1 MGTRTCAHCRSV
13 SPVGLA
19 LIGTA
24 QGQELRAEMYLITP
38 EAMNKPI
45 GLVLITSTGAGV
57 KLVADLQGLPPGQH
71 GFHVHE
77 NDDCGSGPDDDGT
90 IAAGMA
96 AGGHY
101 DPERTAAHLGP
112 EGHGHLGD
120 LPFLT
125 VQADGK
131 GVGEAIA
138 PRIKNAAQLKGKA
151 LIIHASGDNYSDQP
165 QPLGGGGA
173 RIACGI
179 IQ

>member
-1 MGTRTCAHCRSV
+1 MRALAFGV
-13 SPVGLA
+13 GVGLA
-19 LIGTA
+19 LAGTA
-24 QGQELRAEMYLITP
+24 QSQELRAEMYLITP

-45 GLVLITSTGAGV
+45 GLVLITSTPAGA
-57 KLVADLQGLPPGQH
+57 KFVADLQGLPPGRH

-77 NDDCGSGPDDDGT
+77 NGDCGVGPADDGT
-90 IAAGMA
+90 SAAGMA

-101 DPERTAAHLGP
+101 DPERTGTHGGP
-112 EGHGHLGD
+112 EGQGHLGD

-138 PRIKNAAQLKGKA
+138 PRIKSAAQLKGKA
-151 LIIHASGDNYSDQP
+151 LVIHADGDNYSDHP
-165 QPLGGGGA
+165 KPAGGGGA

>member
-1 MGTRTCAHCRSV
+1 MRALLIGVA
-13 SPVGLA
+13 VGLA
-19 LIGTA
+19 LVGMA

-57 KLVADLQGLPPGQH
+57 KLVADLQGPPPGQH

-77 NDDCGSGPDDDGT
+77 NDDCGSGPDDDGK

-112 EGHGHLGD
+112 EGQGHLGD

-138 PRIKNAAQLKGKA
+138 PRIKTRRN
-151 LIIHASGDNYSDQP
+151 SR
-165 QPLGGGGA
+165 A
-173 RIACGI
+173 RR
-179 IQ
+179 